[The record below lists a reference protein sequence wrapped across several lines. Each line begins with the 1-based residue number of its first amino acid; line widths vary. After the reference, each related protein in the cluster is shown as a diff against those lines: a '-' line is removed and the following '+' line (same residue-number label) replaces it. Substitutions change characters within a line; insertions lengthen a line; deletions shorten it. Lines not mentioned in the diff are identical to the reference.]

1 MYLLTI
7 NPEIQTEGWLVTISG
22 FLIVI
27 IALIILCLIFASF
40 SKLINFKS
48 NKNNDEKAAEDNVR
62 VKTSNS
68 TNVEN
73 DVAVA
78 IALAL
83 ALAADV
89 HDQESDIITIEHIQR
104 RYSPWSSKYYGMNNQ
119 VK

>member
-40 SKLINFKS
+40 SKLINIKS
-48 NKNNDEKAAEDNVR
+48 NKNNDENTVEDKT

-68 TNVEN
+68 TNVDN